1 MFSVYLTQFI
11 PPHPH
16 SWQVAFVLWEVIN
29 MGKRNLGGFRDA
41 PFWNIR
47 KTWAYP
53 IERWEEPES
62 GFDHTEWESDGAGVL
77 GGEQRA
83 EEEDGEEMET
93 GGRSLGYPSEAD
105 FIGYKS
111 DCMETANK

>member
-1 MFSVYLTQFI
+1 MFSVYLMQFV

-41 PFWNIR
+41 SFWNIWQ
-47 KTWAYP
+47 TWAYP

-62 GFDHTEWESDGAGVL
+62 GFDHTESQMEL
-77 GGEQRA
+77 GSLEEKRA
-83 EEEDGEEMET
+83 VEEDGEEMGT
-93 GGRSLGYPSEAD
+93 GERSLGYPSEAD
-105 FIGYKS
+105 FIS
-111 DCMETANK
+111 